1 MMGEYENV
9 KLTVQDG
16 IATVLLDR
24 PPVNAISTA
33 LYKDIAAV
41 FAEIG
46 DRTDEI
52 RVAILTGNGRCFCA
66 GRDLK
71 LTETEPWE
79 ARARHTRAAF
89 SAVYRSAVPVIA
101 AVNGP
106 AMGAGFIMTVLCDI
120 VVAAE
125 NAVFCLPEIDAGL
138 NMSIATLRRVFNEH
152 QARYLA
158 FTGERVSPAELY
170 RLGAINRVVPPDQL
184 IPEATA
190 IATVLAAKAPET
202 LRAAKWSGNEVE
214 TLFANFEQAYRAIES
229 RVSMALFSTK
239 DRQEAG
245 RAFAEKRA
253 PVFAHMKS
261 DEPTSAS

>member
-1 MMGEYENV
+1 MGEYENV

-138 NMSIATLRRVFNEH
+138 NMSIATLRRVCVSGAAPRWR
-152 QARYLA
+152 QATLRFSPSGSTGPLRKPRRSFRRQLY
-158 FTGERVSPAELY
+158 FSSTSPRSYGERSA
-170 RLGAINRVVPPDQL
+170 R
-184 IPEATA
+184 
-190 IATVLAAKAPET
+190 
-202 LRAAKWSGNEVE
+202 S
-214 TLFANFEQAYRAIES
+214 
-229 RVSMALFSTK
+229 
-239 DRQEAG
+239 AG
-245 RAFAEKRA
+245 
-253 PVFAHMKS
+253 
-261 DEPTSAS
+261 